1 MRAEMI
7 AVEGLT
13 SMDYAAFFVFFGT
26 PVVLAI
32 VILGLVGC
40 LWDLCVKHEWLSNTI
55 SCTIALVL
63 IFTGYFIHDA
73 LLLLVLWYFTGR
85 EIRKQRRQR
94 RWKSSTPQPAAKKE
108 NRVSEPVSVDL
119 EIVPNAPVQP
129 PDSFTVCIPRRRP
142 LLKRTDAKS

>member
-1 MRAEMI
+1 MCAEMI

-13 SMDYAAFFVFFGT
+13 SKDYAAFFVFFGT

-32 VILGLVGC
+32 IILVLLGC
-40 LWDLCVKHEWLSNTI
+40 FWDLCVKHEWLSNTI

-63 IFTGYFIHDA
+63 IFTGYFIHHA
-73 LLLLVLWYFTGR
+73 LLLLVLWYLMER

-94 RWKSSTPQPAAKKE
+94 RWKSSTAQPDTKKE

-119 EIVPNAPVQP
+119 EVVGEA
-129 PDSFTVCIPRRRP
+129 
-142 LLKRTDAKS
+142 A